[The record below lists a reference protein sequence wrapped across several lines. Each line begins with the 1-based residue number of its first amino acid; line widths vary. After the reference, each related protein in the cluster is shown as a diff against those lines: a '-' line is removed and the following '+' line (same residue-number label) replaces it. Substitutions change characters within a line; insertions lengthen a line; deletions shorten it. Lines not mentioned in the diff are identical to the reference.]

1 MDKYKAVRQLTP
13 ADKVVVHLVYRI
25 ARDADVRWALGD
37 GTEAFRLLC
46 VAYADLVGVDAQLVE
61 SDLKRMQADGLS
73 AAEKLERV
81 KQCLR

>member
-1 MDKYKAVRQLTP
+1 MTKYKAVRQLTP

-25 ARDADVRWALGD
+25 STDADVRWAIGY

-46 VAYADLVGVDAQLVE
+46 VAYADLVGMDAQLVE

-73 AAEKLERV
+73 AVEKLERV